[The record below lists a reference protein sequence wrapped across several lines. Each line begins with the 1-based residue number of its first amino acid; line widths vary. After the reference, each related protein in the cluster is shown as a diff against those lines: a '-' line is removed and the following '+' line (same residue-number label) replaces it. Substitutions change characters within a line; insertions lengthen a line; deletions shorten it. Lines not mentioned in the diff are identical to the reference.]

1 MQREK
6 LGRQAVCRP
15 SCGAPCTLRESS
27 TATLPCRAVGDTDV
41 ALEGTG
47 AAGGRVGSRTKW
59 WRSRLRTCSRRR
71 TCFSWCRPGFR
82 YDVKGVNQPEFP
94 HPPSQWGAQMSWAGA
109 WCTTVVRSPKKRGGG
124 DGSGRGGG
132 GATRALLAVPC
143 VCVSGKL
150 LGCPLHAEN
159 VAVLRGHRRGICTRL
174 VHLVKKKEE
183 KDKINQL
190 I

>member
-132 GATRALLAVPC
+132 GDTRVARGAVR
-143 VCVSGKL
+143 VCEREAPRLSSA
-150 LGCPLHAEN
+150 CRE
-159 VAVLRGHRRGICTRL
+159 RRRL
-174 VHLVKKKEE
+174 TWSPQGYMHSIGPSRQKKRRKR
-183 KDKINQL
+183 
-190 I
+190 

>member
-109 WCTTVVRSPKKRGGG
+109 WCTTVVRSPKKRGGVMAV
-124 DGSGRGGG
+124 DGGG
-132 GATRALLAVPC
+132 GGRHPRCSRCRAC
-143 VCVSGKL
+143 V
-150 LGCPLHAEN
+150 
-159 VAVLRGHRRGICTRL
+159 
-174 VHLVKKKEE
+174 
-183 KDKINQL
+183 
-190 I
+190 